1 MGESLRVCVCVCH
14 IVFYVKGRRRRRD
27 SFVPV
32 VRCRCLFDGRHN
44 NGGVSVPDEEKSSKQ
59 LMGIIL
65 VAVVVVVV

>member
-1 MGESLRVCVCVCH
+1 MCVCVCAH
-14 IVFYVKGRRRRRD
+14 RFLRKRKEEEGD

-44 NGGVSVPDEEKSSKQ
+44 NGGVPVPDEEKGSKQ